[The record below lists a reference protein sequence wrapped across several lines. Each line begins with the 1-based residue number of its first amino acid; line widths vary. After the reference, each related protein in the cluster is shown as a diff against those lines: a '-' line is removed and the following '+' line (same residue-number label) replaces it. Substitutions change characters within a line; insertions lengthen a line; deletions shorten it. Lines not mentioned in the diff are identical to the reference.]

1 MQAWSQFRAILLFL
15 SFPEFPHLSSQCVIK
30 VEERYC
36 LSAVCMFSS
45 ASIALKWL
53 YCDWLPAVTAFRR
66 VAFSAQFVFQLFLP
80 GKLYSVHLCIKE
92 KNVLSKNWL
101 TTTTCVWLVF
111 GSWNN
116 KKKCIECEAFCRSNS
131 SSWHGNGNQHLVKKG
146 LGSKF
151 RHTHTQYV
159 WAHRIYSIL
168 SVPPLKLCLC
178 TSWTPLRLLRD
189 ERQKERKG
197 ATSTSSSSVCV
208 RAWGSSC
215 IWYIVGP
222 FRGPH
227 KQHCGDP
234 YSSRDPK

>member
-116 KKKCIECEAFCRSNS
+116 KKKCIECEAFCRSNI

-151 RHTHTQYV
+151 RHTLTVCMSTQNLHYFKC
-159 WAHRIYSIL
+159 ATTETL
-168 SVPPLKLCLC
+168 SLY
-178 TSWTPLRLLRD
+178 LLN
-189 ERQKERKG
+189 
-197 ATSTSSSSVCV
+197 STTLAQRWETEGEKRCNL
-208 RAWGSSC
+208 
-215 IWYIVGP
+215 Y
-222 FRGPH
+222 
-227 KQHCGDP
+227 
-234 YSSRDPK
+234 